1 MPRRVSVLCPI
12 DFSAASLGALRYAA
26 AIAERFDGELTVMTV
41 EDPLLASMDAAA
53 GESWHG
59 GETRRELSRVV
70 SDVLGRRSGMLSER
84 LEVASGR
91 PAEEILRLVNERP
104 CDLVVMSTHGLT
116 GRRRL
121 FFGATTERVLRSATV
136 PVLVTR
142 PDDPGPVSADQIG
155 VLVNRILVPVDLDG
169 SAPHTVHVAAGLAPV
184 FKAPLLVVHVVEP
197 ARLPFP
203 RRGEAPRLDRERR
216 AEADQALDAIA
227 EEVLPG
233 VVAETLVAYGDAP
246 EEIAKIA
253 HDRHAGLIVMPIRG
267 EGESRIGAVAYR
279 VLSLAPALV
288 LALPGSVA
296 AQRKDEVGLGAAA
309 LAVC

>member
-1 MPRRVSVLCPI
+1 
-12 DFSAASLGALRYAA
+12 
-26 AIAERFDGELTVMTV
+26 
-41 EDPLLASMDAAA
+41 MDAAA

-70 SDVLGRRSGMLSER
+70 ADVLGRRSDMLSER

-91 PAEEILRLVNERP
+91 PAEEILRLANERP
-104 CDLVVMSTHGLT
+104 CDLIVMSTHGLT

-142 PDDPGPVSADQIG
+142 PDDPGPESADQIG

-203 RRGEAPRLDRERR
+203 RRSEAPRLDRERR
-216 AEADQALDAIA
+216 AEADQALDSLAD
-227 EEVLPG
+227 EVPPG
-233 VVAETLVAYGDAP
+233 VLAETLVAYGDAP
-246 EEIAKIA
+246 EEIVKGRARPA
-253 HDRHAGLIVMPIRG
+253 RRADRDADSRRRREPHRRGRVSRVVAGGGACARAAGLS
-267 EGESRIGAVAYR
+267 SRSAERRARLRCRRPGGLLGR
-279 VLSLAPALV
+279 RSRPAR
-288 LALPGSVA
+288 P
-296 AQRKDEVGLGAAA
+296 
-309 LAVC
+309 

>member
-12 DFSAASLGALRYAA
+12 DFSVASLGALRYAA
-26 AIAERFDGELTVMTV
+26 AIAERFDGQLTVVTV
-41 EDPLLASMDAAA
+41 EDPLLASMDVAA
-53 GESWHG
+53 GEPWHG

-70 SDVLGRRSGMLSER
+70 ADVLGPRSGMLTER

-91 PAEEILRLVNERP
+91 PADEILRLANEWP
-104 CDLVVMSTHGLT
+104 CDLIVMSTHGLT

-121 FFGATTERVLRSATV
+121 FFGATTERVLRSAPV

-142 PDDPGPVSADQIG
+142 PDDPGPVSVDQVG
-155 VLVNRILVPVDLDG
+155 ALVNRILVPVDLDG

-184 FKAPLLVVHVVEP
+184 FKSPLLVVHVVEP

-203 RRGEAPRLDRERR
+203 RRGEAPKIDRERR
-216 AEADQALDAIA
+216 AQADQALDALA
-227 EEVLPG
+227 GEVLPG
-233 VVAETLVAYGDAP
+233 VLAETLVAYGDAP

-288 LALPGSVA
+288 LALPGSAA
-296 AQRKDEVGLGAAA
+296 AQRKDELGLGAAA
-309 LAVC
+309 VAIA

>member
-12 DFSAASLGALRYAA
+12 DFSVASLGALRYAA
-26 AIAERFDGELTVMTV
+26 AIAERFDGELTVVTV

-59 GETRRELSRVV
+59 GETHRELSRVV
-70 SDVLGRRSGMLSER
+70 ADVLGRRSGTLGER

-91 PAEEILRLVNERP
+91 PAEEILRLANEHP
-104 CDLVVMSTHGLT
+104 CDLIVMSTHGLT

-121 FFGATTERVLRSATV
+121 FFGATTERVLRSAMV

-155 VLVNRILVPVDLDG
+155 ALVNRILVPVDLDG
-169 SAPHTVHVAAGLAPV
+169 SAQHTVHVAAGLAPV

-203 RRGEAPRLDRERR
+203 RRSEAPRLDRERR
-216 AEADQALDAIA
+216 AEADQALDALA
-227 EEVLPG
+227 EEMLPG
-233 VVAETLVAYGDAP
+233 VLAETLVAYGDAP

-296 AQRKDEVGLGAAA
+296 AQRKDELGFGAAA

>member
-26 AIAERFDGELTVMTV
+26 GIAERFDGQLTVMTV
-41 EDPLLASMDAAA
+41 EDPLLASMDKAA
-53 GESWHG
+53 GEPWHG

-70 SDVLGRRSGMLSER
+70 ADVLGRRSGTLGET

-91 PAEEILRLVNERP
+91 PADEILRLANERP
-104 CDLVVMSTHGLT
+104 CDLIVMSTHGLT

-121 FFGATTERVLRSATV
+121 FFGATTERVLRSSTV

-142 PDDPGPVSADQIG
+142 PDDPGPETADQIG
-155 VLVNRILVPVDLDG
+155 ALVNRILVPVDLDA
-169 SAPHTVHVAAGLAPV
+169 SAGHTVHVAAGLAPV
-184 FKAPLLVVHVVEP
+184 FKSPLLVVHVVEP

-203 RRGEAPRLDRERR
+203 RRAEAPKLDRERR
-216 AEADQALDAIA
+216 AQADQVLDGLAS
-227 EEVLPG
+227 EVLPG

-267 EGESRIGAVAYR
+267 EGDNRIGAVAYR
-279 VLSLAPALV
+279 VLSLAPAVVLV
-288 LALPGSVA
+288 LPGSVS
-296 AQRKDEVGLGAAA
+296 AQRKDELGLGAASVA
-309 LAVC
+309 IS

>member
-1 MPRRVSVLCPI
+1 MPRRVSVLCPV

-26 AIAERFDGELTVMTV
+26 AIAERFDGQLTVITV
-41 EDPLLASMDAAA
+41 EDPLVASMDAAA
-53 GESWHG
+53 GEQWHG

-70 SDVLGRRSGMLSER
+70 ADVLGRRSGTLSER

-91 PAEEILRLVNERP
+91 PADEILKHVRESP
-104 CDLVVMSTHGLT
+104 CDLIVMSTHGLT

-121 FFGATTERVLRSATV
+121 FFGATTERVLRSAPV
-136 PVLVTR
+136 AVLVVR
-142 PDDPGPVSADQIG
+142 PDDPGPVSADQISA
-155 VLVNRILVPVDLDG
+155 LVNRILVPVDLDG
-169 SAPHTVHVAAGLAPV
+169 SAAHTVQVAAGLAPV

-203 RRGEAPRLDRERR
+203 RRAEGPKLDRERR
-216 AEADQALDAIA
+216 AQADQVLDALA
-227 EEVLPG
+227 EEMLPG

-267 EGESRIGAVAYR
+267 DGENRIGAVAYR
-279 VLSLAPALV
+279 VLSLAAAAVLV
-288 LALPGSVA
+288 LPGSGM
-296 AQRKDEVGLGAAA
+296 AQRKDEFNLGAAA
-309 LAVC
+309 LAVE